1 MNALLWACTLSVA
14 TATTTRGHALASP
27 VAKVVKLLEDMQTDL
42 KAEADK
48 DEENYDKMMCWC
60 ATNEKDKT
68 KSIDDA
74 GLAITSLTAEIET
87 RTAKDDQLGK
97 EITKHE
103 ASAKSLLEQ
112 LDSQAA
118 QRDKEGK
125 ANQAKI
131 IDLTKNIMALSG
143 AVTVLKKHQALF
155 FPQIKVE
162 FLQRQLQSIQ
172 TGGPAED
179 KFSEWMDTHD
189 YGKLSKEDAARVEH
203 YEAGVRKHDA
213 HEKLYDGYTYAEMQ
227 TLMKAKKVM
236 RAFAQTDISAPD
248 YANQSGEIYGML
260 TTLMEQ
266 MKEDL
271 KELEASEA
279 TAKTDYGAMVEEL
292 KSQLAAE
299 EENAKRKTA
308 EKVENGRALS
318 AAKTDLED
326 NEKTLEAD
334 TAFLK
339 NVKETCG
346 TFDKAWEERRKTRAE
361 ELLAVSEAIQ
371 ILTEDDAVDT
381 AKAALGNDGFFLQM
395 KSVRSKH
402 SVRTL
407 AAKALQKVAS
417 KTHNPALVQLSAA
430 VQLDGFEQVK
440 KAINEMIADLKQEQA
455 DEVKHK
461 DFCNTEFQANE
472 MENITKAQEKKDL
485 EVKIGVLTDKND
497 TLTTEKATTQTEL
510 ADLKVEIQK
519 ANIER
524 VETNQEFQQTMADQK
539 ATRKVLGKALDRLQ
553 QFYADKALLQKK
565 ARTLHLKKQ
574 APPVQVTEYKKHGG
588 AAGVT
593 VMLENLI
600 TETKQLEAEATE
612 GEKEAQAAYE
622 QFMTESNAL
631 MAAKMEAIVNL
642 GKELAANEEDL
653 LTAETDLK
661 NTIDDME
668 EIAGTVADLHSACD
682 FVLKNFGLRQKARG
696 EEIEALQQALG
707 ILSGAL
713 N

>member
-1 MNALLWACTLSVA
+1 M
-14 TATTTRGHALASP
+14 
-27 VAKVVKLLEDMQTDL
+27 
-42 KAEADK
+42 
-48 DEENYDKMMCWC
+48 
-60 ATNEKDKT
+60 DKT

-248 YANQSGEIYGML
+248 YANQSGEIFGIL
-260 TTLMEQ
+260 TTMMEQ

-299 EENAKRKTA
+299 EENAKRKSA
-308 EKVENGRALS
+308 E
-318 AAKTDLED
+318 KTDLED

-381 AKAALGNDGFFLQM
+381 AKA
-395 KSVRSKH
+395 
-402 SVRTL
+402 
-407 AAKALQKVAS
+407 
-417 KTHNPALVQLSAA
+417 
-430 VQLDGFEQVK
+430 
-440 KAINEMIADLKQEQA
+440 
-455 DEVKHK
+455 
-461 DFCNTEFQANE
+461 
-472 MENITKAQEKKDL
+472 
-485 EVKIGVLTDKND
+485 
-497 TLTTEKATTQTEL
+497 
-510 ADLKVEIQK
+510 
-519 ANIER
+519 
-524 VETNQEFQQTMADQK
+524 
-539 ATRKVLGKALDRLQ
+539 
-553 QFYADKALLQKK
+553 
-565 ARTLHLKKQ
+565 
-574 APPVQVTEYKKHGG
+574 
-588 AAGVT
+588 
-593 VMLENLI
+593 
-600 TETKQLEAEATE
+600 
-612 GEKEAQAAYE
+612 
-622 QFMTESNAL
+622 
-631 MAAKMEAIVNL
+631 
-642 GKELAANEEDL
+642 
-653 LTAETDLK
+653 
-661 NTIDDME
+661 
-668 EIAGTVADLHSACD
+668 
-682 FVLKNFGLRQKARG
+682 
-696 EEIEALQQALG
+696 
-707 ILSGAL
+707 
-713 N
+713 

>member
-1 MNALLWACTLSVA
+1 
-14 TATTTRGHALASP
+14 
-27 VAKVVKLLEDMQTDL
+27 
-42 KAEADK
+42 
-48 DEENYDKMMCWC
+48 MMCWC
-60 ATNEKDKT
+60 ATNKKEKT
-68 KSIDDA
+68 ASIEA
-74 GLAITSLTAEIET
+74 AELAITTLTSEIET

-103 ASAKSLLEQ
+103 ESAKSLLEQ

-125 ANQAKI
+125 ENQAKI
-131 IDLTKNIMALSG
+131 IDLTKNIAALHG
-143 AVTVLKKHQALF
+143 AITVLKKHQAMF

-162 FLQRQLQSIQ
+162 FLQRELQSLQ
-172 TGGPAED
+172 RGPADD
-179 KFSEWMDTHD
+179 KFSEWMERND
-189 YGKLSKEDAARVEH
+189 YGKISKEDKARVDK
-203 YEAGVRKHDA
+203 YEAGVRRADA

-227 TLMKAKKVM
+227 TLMKAKKVLK
-236 RAFAQTDISAPD
+236 AFAQYTPD
-248 YANQSGEIYGML
+248 YAPQSGEIYGIL
-260 TTLMEQ
+260 TQLKEQ
-266 MKEDL
+266 MEEDL
-271 KELEASEA
+271 KELEGSEA
-279 TAKTDYGAMVEEL
+279 TAKTDYAGMVEEL

-334 TAFLK
+334 TGFLK

-361 ELLAVSEAIQ
+361 EILAVSEAIQ

-472 MENITKAQEKKDL
+472 MENISKAQDKKDL
-485 EVKIGVLTDKND
+485 IAHIGILEDKNE
-497 TLTTEKATTQTEL
+497 TLTTTKATTEDEL
-510 ADLKVEIQK
+510 AQLKVEIQQ

-524 VETNQEFQQTMADQK
+524 VDNNKEFQQTMADQK
-539 ATRKVLGKALDRLQ
+539 ATRKILGKALDRLQ
-553 QFYADKALLQKK
+553 QFYADKALIQKK
-565 ARTLHLKKQ
+565 SHTLHLKKQ
-574 APPVQVTEYKKHGG
+574 APPVQVTEYKKSGG

-600 TETKQLEAEATE
+600 TETKQLEAEAVE
-612 GEKEAQAAYE
+612 GEKEAQAGYE

-631 MAAKMEAIVNL
+631 MVAKMESIVNL
-642 GKELAANEEDL
+642 GKELASTEEDL
-653 LTAETDLK
+653 IQADVDLK
-661 NTIDDME
+661 NTEDDME
-668 EIAGTVADLHSACD
+668 EIAATVADLHSACD

-696 EEIEALQQALG
+696 EEIEGLQQALG

>member
-1 MNALLWACTLSVA
+1 M
-14 TATTTRGHALASP
+14 
-27 VAKVVKLLEDMQTDL
+27 
-42 KAEADK
+42 KAESH
-48 DEENYDKMMCWC
+48 N
-60 ATNEKDKT
+60 
-68 KSIDDA
+68 
-74 GLAITSLTAEIET
+74 
-87 RTAKDDQLGK
+87 
-97 EITKHE
+97 
-103 ASAKSLLEQ
+103 
-112 LDSQAA
+112 
-118 QRDKEGK
+118 
-125 ANQAKI
+125 
-131 IDLTKNIMALSG
+131 
-143 AVTVLKKHQALF
+143 
-155 FPQIKVE
+155 
-162 FLQRQLQSIQ
+162 
-172 TGGPAED
+172 
-179 KFSEWMDTHD
+179 
-189 YGKLSKEDAARVEH
+189 YGKLSKEDSARVSK
-203 YEAGVRKHDA
+203 YEASVRKADA
-213 HEKLYDGYTYAEMQ
+213 HEKLYDGYTFAEMQ
-227 TLMKAKKVM
+227 TLAQAKRVMK
-236 RAFAQTDISAPD
+236 AFAQYTPD
-248 YANQSGEIYGML
+248 YAPQSGEIFGILTQML
-260 TTLMEQ
+260 EQ

-271 KELEASEA
+271 KELEGDEA
-279 TAKTDYGAMVEEL
+279 TAKTDYAGMVEEL
-292 KSQLAAE
+292 KAQLAAE

-326 NEKTLEAD
+326 NQKTLEAD
-334 TAFLK
+334 TGFLK
-339 NVKETCG
+339 NVNVSCD

-472 MENITKAQEKKDL
+472 MENISKAQDKKDL
-485 EVKIGVLTDKND
+485 EAKIGILEDKNE
-497 TLTTEKATTQTEL
+497 TLTTTKATTEDEL
-510 ADLKVEIQK
+510 AQLKVEIQQ

-524 VETNQEFQQTMADQK
+524 VDNNKEFQQTMADQK
-539 ATRKVLGKALDRLQ
+539 ATRKILAKALDRLQ
-553 QFYADKALLQKK
+553 QFYADKALIQKK
-565 ARTLHLKKQ
+565 SQTLHLKKQ

-593 VMLENLI
+593 TMLENLI
-600 TETKQLEAEATE
+600 TETKQLEAEAVE
-612 GEKEAQAAYE
+612 GEKEAQAGYE

-631 MAAKMEAIVNL
+631 MVAKMESIVNL
-642 GKELAANEEDL
+642 GKELASTEEDL
-653 LTAETDLK
+653 IQADVDLK
-661 NTIDDME
+661 NTEDDME
-668 EIAGTVADLHSACD
+668 EIAATVADLHSACD
-682 FVLKNFGLRQKARG
+682 FVLKSFGLRQKARG
-696 EEIEALQQALG
+696 EEIEGLQQALG